1 MNITEIE
8 SAITRL
14 PRRELAELIS
24 RLRQYEAEAWDR
36 QIEEDLAA
44 GRLDRLLSE
53 VDKEYKMAEEGMT
66 DYEQG
71 LRMGDAQ

>member
-1 MNITEIE
+1 VSITEIE
-8 SAITRL
+8 SAITQL

-24 RLRQYEAEAWDR
+24 WLREYAAEAWDR

-53 VDKEYKMAEEGMT
+53 VDKECEA
-66 DYEQG
+66 G
-71 LRMGDAQ
+71 LAKPL